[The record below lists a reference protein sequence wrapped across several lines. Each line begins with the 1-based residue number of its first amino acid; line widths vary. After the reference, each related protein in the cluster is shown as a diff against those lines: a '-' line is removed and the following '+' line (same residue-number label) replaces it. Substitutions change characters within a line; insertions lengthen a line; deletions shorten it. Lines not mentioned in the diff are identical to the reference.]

1 MEIKELN
8 EQVEG
13 LSKLRQIKNKIEEEI
28 KAKQVK
34 FEESIAK
41 EVESLAGIKNEVR
54 TAQDNILDALKEN
67 ELKQWK
73 HANLTISR
81 KSRTKYDIVDE
92 VALIADLK
100 KARLA
105 KEYVVET
112 VIPQVTSL
120 FAEKDFAGVEKV
132 ETEYVS
138 VLTAKENNN
147 DKK

>member
-34 FEESIAK
+34 FEESIAQ
-41 EVESLAGIKNEVR
+41 EVESLTGIKNEVR

-112 VIPQVTSL
+112 VIPQVISL

-138 VLTAKENNN
+138 VLTAKENS
-147 DKK
+147 DGKK

>member
-1 MEIKELN
+1 M
-8 EQVEG
+8 
-13 LSKLRQIKNKIEEEI
+13 IKNWKNGLTKI
-28 KAKQVK
+28 
-34 FEESIAK
+34 
-41 EVESLAGIKNEVR
+41 L
-54 TAQDNILDALKEN
+54 
-67 ELKQWK
+67 LKQWK

-138 VLTAKENNN
+138 VLTAKESN
-147 DKK
+147 DGKK